1 MESIGFID
9 GLDMVCLVYLVC
21 AVVSEKRA
29 SGGTSETSRMV
40 GRVYLVCEAEGEAEG
55 EAKIG
60 YLATGC
66 LVDSMAARIFVRDS
80 RSNSCP

>member
-40 GRVYLVCEAEGEAEG
+40 GRVYLVCEAEGEA
-55 EAKIG
+55 KIG